1 MYKPETIGVV
11 TTETNVV
18 DVSNN
23 TGNQSGKD
31 QIQERESLHLDAA
44 VGKLLEGKLI
54 ISFSFFFT

>member
-44 VGKLLEGKLI
+44 VGKLLEGKE
-54 ISFSFFFT
+54 